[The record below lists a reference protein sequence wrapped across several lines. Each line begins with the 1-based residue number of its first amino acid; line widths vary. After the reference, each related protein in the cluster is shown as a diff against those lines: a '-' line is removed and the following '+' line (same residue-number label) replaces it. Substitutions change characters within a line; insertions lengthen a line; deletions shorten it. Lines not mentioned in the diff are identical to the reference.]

1 MQRQRQEEVVKKLN
15 EQLKDAADKDAL
27 TGLYNRRYLSQ
38 YLGELI
44 LDEKEEFDAVLI
56 DLDFFK
62 HVNDTYGHGF
72 GDIVLVE
79 FGICKTFNK
88 ACKE

>member
-1 MQRQRQEEVVKKLN
+1 MISILLQMQRQRQEEVVKKLN

-38 YLGELI
+38 YLG
-44 LDEKEEFDAVLI
+44 
-56 DLDFFK
+56 
-62 HVNDTYGHGF
+62 
-72 GDIVLVE
+72 
-79 FGICKTFNK
+79 GICKTFNK

>member
-1 MQRQRQEEVVKKLN
+1 MQRQRQEEEVKKLN

-27 TGLYNRRYLSQ
+27 TGLYNRRYLNQ

-79 FGICKTFNK
+79 ICKTFNK